1 MYSID
6 EYHFEIYGWIFHDIN
21 IYFEQLKTN
30 IYREVHFFLKNIE
43 CFSHREGIFFV
54 WGHSFY
60 MCKYYVNN
68 MSFRLKLIMK

>member
-6 EYHFEIYGWIFHDIN
+6 EYHFEICGWIFHDVK

-43 CFSHREGIFFV
+43 CFSHREGIFFE
-54 WGHSFY
+54 GTHSICANI
-60 MCKYYVNN
+60 MLII
-68 MSFRLKLIMK
+68 MSFRLKLIIK